1 MIGKIFYNVI
11 VFGTIISV
19 CIFPLLIFL
28 SKNKYK
34 YNFKSIYKVL
44 ALVLL
49 VLFIPINTVNF
60 SNIKNVFQRENMTD
74 AVVVLEEPQIK
85 FETEKIVIEVDENIN
100 VKNDTFFSIS
110 QVLPYVWLTIT
121 IGLLGYNMISYI
133 VFLYKEKKNY
143 INEKNPVIDCIMNKL
158 CKQMNLKKVSY
169 RISENISTP
178 MTIGLFNKKII
189 LSNEVLEENQYEI
202 ILKHELFH
210 IKNKDIEYKFLLLV
224 LNCIYWFNPII
235 YMFTNQV
242 DEILELNCDE
252 YVLKNQNQIYRVEYA
267 KTLLSQIEKNRSK
280 QYKFSMNFANRRKNI
295 MRRFSNIVDKS
306 KKRSVATI
314 ATVTAVLLIISV
326 LLIVLIP
333 NINFAT
339 IQESIIETVNNENK
353 VEANVAEK
361 ITNEEISN
369 DINSTN
375 IVGTNTIQNTEV
387 QDKKEKREE
396 YILVNTK
403 DTTLNTVQTDVN
415 KESQVILQE
424 AVNTENKE
432 SEAILQ
438 EATNIENKEI
448 SLSNPLKDSY
458 SLTSRFGPN
467 VEGTHTGIDLAAING
482 TNIYAAD
489 SGKVVFSGWKGSYGY
504 LVIIDH
510 GNNVQTY
517 YSQCSKLL
525 KNEGEEVKKGDVIAQ
540 VGSTGNS
547 TGPHLHFEVRKDG
560 DAVNPENYI
569 SF

>member
-60 SNIKNVFQRENMTD
+60 SNIKNVFQRKNITD

-85 FETEKIVIEVDENIN
+85 FETEKIVIEVDEDIN

-110 QVLPYVWLTIT
+110 QILPYVWITVT

-143 INEKNPVIDCIMNKL
+143 INEKNSVIDCVMNKL

-189 LSNEVLEENQYEI
+189 LSNEILEEKQYEI

-252 YVLKNQNQIYRVEYA
+252 YVLRNQSQIYRVEYA
-267 KTLLSQIEKNRSK
+267 KILLSQIEKNRSK

-375 IVGTNTIQNTEV
+375 IVETNTIQNTEV

-438 EATNIENKEI
+438 ETTNTENKEI
-448 SLSNPLKDSY
+448 SLSNPFKDKY
-458 SLTSRFGPN
+458 TVTSRFGRRGT
-467 VEGTHTGIDLAAING
+467 GTHTGIDLAAISG
-482 TNIYAAD
+482 TNIYAAG
-489 SGKVVFSGWKGSYGY
+489 SGRIVFSGYKGSYGN

-510 GNNVQTY
+510 GNNIQTY
-517 YSQCSKLL
+517 YSKCSKLL
-525 KNEGEEVKKGDVIAQ
+525 KNEGEEVKQGEVIAQ

-560 DAVNPENYI
+560 NPENPQNYI
-569 SF
+569 NF